1 MAAPAIDPLRFF
13 SPAELAAWSAQA
25 RVDDWLWLSWLGLRL
40 AFLIGLLVFG
50 IHLAL
55 RRGLERLAGRL
66 PPAGRGARWL
76 RPLSRLSDPSGQRPG
91 RWLVDALYPAALM
104 ALWTVVALPLSF
116 FSSYL
121 LGHER
126 GLLTMGPGLW
136 WSDWAKGLALRSLF
150 FALLGLGLFGLARR
164 LPRSWWLWLW
174 SAVVGMLLVWTM
186 TSPLRARVFHDFE
199 PLPAGPVRSAVA
211 GLMDEAGYALDDIQ
225 LVDTSRRSHH
235 AVAYVMGQG
244 PTRRVV
250 LGDNLVRRFH
260 PREIRVA
267 LAHELGHEQRDHRGR
282 GLVTMALAAL
292 LFLGLVRL
300 LLWWAPRWRRLGLA
314 ADADPA
320 VLPLVLLAALL
331 LFNLNG
337 PLSAWLDRREEV
349 EADRAGLELTR
360 DPVAF
365 CSLMVRL
372 ARTNQADP
380 DPPAWRQWLLA
391 HHPSVRQRLE
401 FALDWAAAEGVP
413 VDPQAIPLPSPADR
427 GALAPGDGGGVDPS
441 GSAAPKEKSGSLA
454 VPRGA
459 GARAPAQRPMAVRLS
474 WCSLRRSASRRSS
487 KRCSRS
493 RTPANSASRS
503 RARSA
508 CCSARSCSFSA
519 RRSSWSAR
527 RRTGAPSRT
536 ARSPTDAI
544 WP

>member
-13 SPAELAAWSAQA
+13 SPAELAAWSSQA
-25 RVDDWLWLSWLGLRL
+25 RVDDWLWLSWMALRL
-40 AFLIGLLVFG
+40 AFLIGVLVFG

-55 RRGLERLAGRL
+55 RRGIERLAGRL
-66 PPAGRGARWL
+66 QPAGRGARWL
-76 RPLSRLSDPSGQRPG
+76 RPLSRLSDPGGQRPG

-104 ALWTVVALPLSF
+104 ALWTLAALPLSY
-116 FSSYL
+116 FSSYV

-164 LPRSWWLWLW
+164 LPRTWWLWLW
-174 SAVVGMLLVWTM
+174 GAVVGMLLVWTM
-186 TSPLRARVFHDFE
+186 TSPLRAQVFHDFE
-199 PLPAGPVRSAVA
+199 PLPPGPPRTAVE
-211 GLMDEAGYALDDIQ
+211 GLMDGAGYALEDIQ

-300 LLWWAPRWRRLGLA
+300 LLWWAPRSRRLGLA

-320 VLPLVLLAALL
+320 VLPLVLLATLL
-331 LFNLNG
+331 LFTANG

-372 ARTNQADP
+372 TRTNQTDP

-391 HHPSVRQRLE
+391 HHPSVRQRLR
-401 FALDWAAAEGVP
+401 FALDWAAARDLR
-413 VDPQAIPLPSPADR
+413 VDPTAIPLPSPAATD
-427 GALAPGDGGGVDPS
+427 DTVSTGGGDAGPDDP
-441 GSAAPKEKSGSLA
+441 AT
-454 VPRGA
+454 PRE
-459 GARAPAQRPMAVRLS
+459 
-474 WCSLRRSASRRSS
+474 
-487 KRCSRS
+487 
-493 RTPANSASRS
+493 TP
-503 RARSA
+503 
-508 CCSARSCSFSA
+508 
-519 RRSSWSAR
+519 
-527 RRTGAPSRT
+527 G
-536 ARSPTDAI
+536 
-544 WP
+544 